1 MARDIFPLQRSFDQA
16 NLSLEK
22 SFKRLASGKRIV
34 SSADDT
40 AGNAIA
46 QQLAAIV
53 SLSGQA
59 RRNTG
64 DAISA
69 SEIAGGAA
77 TQLTDIAGRLAE
89 LSAQSAN
96 GTISSDQR
104 AVLDQEFQALSQE
117 TQRIVETTQ
126 FNGVS
131 LLGGTDIA
139 VQAGIDGSSSSV
151 ISVAGAND
159 GAIADSLAT
168 LSIATQAGART
179 SLDTISTVIKAI
191 SEETGKQGTAQNR
204 LQIATQNL
212 ATAALNNQSARA
224 QIEDVDVASETLTQS
239 LATTRRQIST
249 TLQGQYQAQ
258 GVAELIGGKGRRG

>member
-22 SFKRLASGKRIV
+22 SFKRLASGKKIV
-34 SSADDT
+34 SSSDDP

-59 RRNTG
+59 RRNTE

-77 TQLTDIAGRLAE
+77 TQLIDIAGRLSE

-96 GTISSDQR
+96 GTLSDDQR
-104 AVLDQEFQALSQE
+104 TVLDQEFQALSQE
-117 TQRIVETTQ
+117 SQRIVETTQ
-126 FNGVS
+126 FNGIN
-131 LLGGTDIA
+131 LIGGTDTT
-139 VQAGIDGSSSSV
+139 VQAGIDGSSNSAITV
-151 ISVAGAND
+151 TGLNGAGVAN
-159 GAIADSLAT
+159 SLAS
-168 LSIATQAGART
+168 LSIATQAGARS
-179 SLDTISTVIKAI
+179 SLDFISLLVKSI
-191 SEETGKQGTAQNR
+191 SGEIGKQGAAQNR
-204 LQIATQNL
+204 LQIASDNL
-212 ATAALNNQSARA
+212 STIELNNESARA

-239 LATTRRQIST
+239 LATTRRQIAT
-249 TLQGQYQAQ
+249 QLQSRYKAQ
-258 GVAELIGGKGRRG
+258 RS